1 MTAGAQGAGVGQP
14 EETRE
19 IPENQAGPQAKVPE
33 HPEQMN
39 EDVATE
45 PTSRPELRASPESQ
59 TPVMDLGPC
68 V

>member
-1 MTAGAQGAGVGQP
+1 MIAGAQGAGSGQP
-14 EETRE
+14 KETRE

-45 PTSRPELRASPESQ
+45 PTSRPEPRASPRAQ
-59 TPVMDLGPC
+59 TPVMDLGPY